1 MIEKKRNSIY
11 EIAKKA
17 GVSIAT
23 VSRVIN
29 NSKLVR
35 ASTKK
40 QVLKIINELDY
51 RPNFFARNL
60 VKNKSKTI
68 GLLIPDIINPV
79 FPEMAKGISDKA
91 FLNGYTVFLCNT
103 ESSAKKETEILKNL
117 LEKNIAGIIFIST
130 EMNKFKGDFQHYLY
144 LYDKNIPTVFINGML
159 KGVDIPFVR
168 INETKAGY
176 IATKHMLEKGLKKIA
191 FLGGSLKFIP
201 TYEKLQGYKKA
212 LKEFGIPI
220 EEKYIIF
227 DDYNIEI
234 GFKNTLKLLEMSD
247 RPQGIITAS
256 DVLAI
261 EVIKASNIKG
271 FSVPKNLKVIGF
283 DDISFSSTYT
293 PSITTIA
300 QPKYEMGVMA
310 LDMLIKLIEKKDIP
324 KRKIL
329 VEPEL
334 ILRDSCP

>member
-1 MIEKKRNSIY
+1 MKEKKRDSIY

-17 GVSIAT
+17 DVSIAT
-23 VSRVIN
+23 VSRVLN
-29 NSKLVR
+29 NSRFVKD
-35 ASTKK
+35 STKRRV
-40 QVLKIINELDY
+40 QEIIKESDY

-60 VKNKSKTI
+60 VRNKSKTI

-91 FLNGYTVFLCNT
+91 FLKGYTVFLCNT
-103 ESSAKKETEILKNL
+103 ESSVKKETEILKNL

-144 LYDKNIPTVFINGML
+144 LYNKNIPTVFINGML
-159 KGVDIPFVR
+159 SDIDIPFVR

-176 IATKHMLEKGLKKIA
+176 LATKHMLKKGIKKIA

-201 TYEKLQGYKKA
+201 TYEKLKGYKKA
-212 LKEFGIPI
+212 LKEFGLSV
-220 EEKYIIF
+220 EKNFILF
-227 DDYNIEI
+227 DDYDVEI
-234 GFKNTLKLLEMSD
+234 CFENTIKLLETSN
-247 RPQGIITAS
+247 RPEGIITAS

-271 FSVPKNLKVIGF
+271 VNVPNDLKVIGF

-300 QPKYEMGVMA
+300 QPKYEMGAMA
-310 LDMLIKLIEKKDIP
+310 LEMLVNLIEKKNIP
-324 KRKIL
+324 EKQIL
-329 VEPEL
+329 IEPKL

>member
-1 MIEKKRNSIY
+1 MKEKKRNSIY

-23 VSRVIN
+23 VSRVLN
-29 NSKLVR
+29 NSKFVKD
-35 ASTKK
+35 STKRRVQELIK
-40 QVLKIINELDY
+40 ELDY

-60 VKNKSKTI
+60 VRNKSKTI
-68 GLLIPDIINPV
+68 GLLIPDIMNPV

-91 FLNGYTVFLCNT
+91 FLKGYTVFLCNT
-103 ESSAKKETEILKNL
+103 ESSVKKETEILKNL

-144 LYDKNIPTVFINGML
+144 LYNKNIPTVFINGML
-159 KGVDIPFVR
+159 SDIDIPFVR

-176 IATKHMLEKGLKKIA
+176 LATKHMLKKGIKKIA

-212 LKEFGIPI
+212 LKEFGLPV
-220 EEKYIIF
+220 EKNFIIF
-227 DDYNIEI
+227 DDYDVEI
-234 GFKNTLKLLEMSD
+234 GFKNAIKLLETNN
-247 RPQGIITAS
+247 RPEGIITAS

-271 FSVPKNLKVIGF
+271 VNVPDDLKVIGF

-300 QPKYEMGVMA
+300 QPKYKMGAMA
-310 LDMLIKLIEKKDIP
+310 LEMLVNLIEKKNIP
-324 KRKIL
+324 EKQIL
-329 VEPEL
+329 IEPKL

>member
-1 MIEKKRNSIY
+1 MTEKKRNSIY

-23 VSRVIN
+23 VSRVLN
-29 NSKLVR
+29 NSKFVKD
-35 ASTKK
+35 STKK
-40 QVLKIINELDY
+40 LVLKVIKELDY

-68 GLLIPDIINPV
+68 GLLIPDIMNPV
-79 FPEMAKGISDKA
+79 FPEMAKGVSDKA
-91 FLNGYTVFLCNT
+91 FLKGYTVFLCNT
-103 ESSAKKETEILKNL
+103 DSSVKKETELLKNL

-130 EMNKFKGDFQHYLY
+130 EMNKFKGDSQHYLY
-144 LYDKNIPTVFINGML
+144 LYNKNIPTVFINGML
-159 KGVDIPFVR
+159 KDVDIPFVR
-168 INETKAGY
+168 INEVKAGY
-176 IATKHMLEKGLKKIA
+176 LATIHMLKKGIKKIA

-212 LKEFGIPI
+212 LKEFGVPI
-220 EEKYIIF
+220 EKKYIIF
-227 DDYNIEI
+227 DDYNVEI
-234 GFKNTLKLLEMSD
+234 GFRNTLKLLETSY
-247 RPQGIITAS
+247 RPEGIITAN

-271 FSVPKNLKVIGF
+271 FNVPKDLKVIGF
-283 DDISFSSTYT
+283 DDISFSSTYS

-300 QPKYEMGVMA
+300 QPKYEMGAMA
-310 LDMLIKLIEKKDIP
+310 LDMLVRLIEKKDIP

-329 VEPEL
+329 VEPKL